1 VPILGGYI
9 VRISFIS
16 LAILMLLLFYDTTS
30 NFAAEDV
37 QKPTKTLYQAVFDG
51 DIEQTKLNISQG
63 ADINEKTRDGQTLL
77 HVALSYGHTSVAKL
91 LIDEGVDINATDKS
105 GKTPLHLAAFKGNT
119 EAIEFLIAKEGLN
132 VDAKDSQN
140 RTPLHFAAEYGH
152 KDIVEKLIAKG
163 ADINA
168 QTNRQ
173 QNALSLARKK
183 GHKEIEDLLL
193 KHGAKEPVL
202 SNREDALYD
211 SDGRPNLYADLAP
224 RERITD
230 QEQPVTRAI
239 TQINVKADPNEIK
252 ERIGKFEGLK
262 DEINKLEKT
271 SKEEE
276 KAWLQRRF
284 DNRTG
289 LVKDVQN
296 QFEAELTFI
305 RKLAV
310 EEEAQKTTEAIDK
323 LLTTRKQRFKK
334 VRQSLR
340 EEKREERQA
349 DMQGGRGSRYTSRGS
364 RRAETQD
371 SRSRTTLYRRSGA
384 EEPSSGR
391 YSSRTSRGGP
401 NGEDEPE
408 EEIDT
413 QTKNEI
419 RDWLQ
424 TTPENKLRLAESVHK
439 QLTTELTSIKNIAIE
454 EKAEKTAAAIDG
466 LLLSRQQRFTRTV
479 QIMEEENRKAA
490 LEQNED
496 EASPDRSSDRTSRR
510 STRGRYGNDEGYR
523 SGSRDR
529 RRR

>member
-1 VPILGGYI
+1 M
-9 VRISFIS
+9 RISFIN
-16 LAILMLLLFYDTTS
+16 LAILMLLIFFDATS
-30 NFAAEDV
+30 NCAAEDV
-37 QKPTKTLYQAVFDG
+37 QKPTKTLYQAAFDG
-51 DIEQTKLNISQG
+51 DIEQAKLNISQG
-63 ADINEKTRDGQTLL
+63 ADINEKNRDGQTPLL
-77 HVALSYGHTSVAKL
+77 VALSYGHTSIVKL
-91 LIDEGVDINATDKS
+91 LIDEGADINAMDKS
-105 GKTPLHLAAFKGNT
+105 EKTALHLAAFKGNT
-119 EAIEFLIAKEGLN
+119 EAIELLVAKEGLN
-132 VDAKDSQN
+132 IDAKDSQN

-168 QTNRQ
+168 QTTRQ
-173 QNALSLARKK
+173 QNALSLARKR

-193 KHGAKEPVL
+193 KHGAKEPV
-202 SNREDALYD
+202 SNLGEEAGYAQY
-211 SDGRPNLYADLAP
+211 SPDGRPNLYADLAS
-224 RERITD
+224 RERITA
-230 QEQPVTRAI
+230 QEQTVTRSN
-239 TQINVKADPNEIK
+239 TQVNVTADPNEIK
-252 ERIGKFEGLK
+252 ERISKFEGIQDALT
-262 DEINKLEKT
+262 KLENT

-310 EEEAQKTTEAIDK
+310 EEEAQKTTKAVDE

-334 VRQSLR
+334 VRQNLR

-364 RRAETQD
+364 RRADTQD

-384 EEPSSGR
+384 TEPSSGR
-391 YSSRTSRGGP
+391 YSSRTSRGGL

-439 QLTTELTSIKNIAIE
+439 QLTTELTSIKNIAVE
-454 EKAEKTAAAIDG
+454 EEAEKTAAAIDG
-466 LLLSRQQRFTRTV
+466 LLLNRQQRFTRTV
-479 QIMEEENRKAA
+479 QTMEEENRKAA
-490 LEQNED
+490 LEQDEYED
-496 EASPDRSSDRTSRR
+496 SPDRSRDRTSRR

-523 SGSRDR
+523 SNSRDYR
-529 RRR
+529 RR